1 MLVCIAITYTCT
13 LKKMTALTPHI
24 CCPIMRTSEMTS
36 GFRRYGFV
44 KRSVKVDEEAARIE
58 DSIDSCTSPNS
69 FST

>member
-1 MLVCIAITYTCT
+1 
-13 LKKMTALTPHI
+13 MTALTPHI
-24 CCPIMRTSEMTS
+24 CCPTMRTSEMTS

-58 DSIDSCTSPNS
+58 DSIDSCTSPSS